1 MAGGSVDYDV
11 VVVGGGAA
19 GLSAALS
26 AQEHG
31 AHVLLVEAAD
41 QTGGS
46 TALSGGAFL
55 AAGTSVQR
63 AAGITD
69 DSAQEFYEFFV
80 AVNRWDVEPS
90 VVRRYAMDGGP
101 AIDWLIGHG
110 VTFDPN
116 EVVRGE
122 IERVPRLHRAGGL
135 GAGLT
140 AALTRSCVQHEIDIA
155 YGTRVEDLLVA
166 DGSVVGVRAGDQEVT
181 AGAVVLASGGF
192 ANNHELLAEHIPF
205 VRPVLDQV
213 RSPAAPTNRGD
224 GLVMA
229 ERIGAATAGEDRA
242 QVLLSAGIVH
252 DLEPVLPGW
261 LLCVDRSGRRY
272 VDETAF
278 YHVMNPLTMRHG
290 GACWAIFD
298 DAALHAAR
306 GSGSRYGSGLWTEDT
321 LSSAVAD
328 GRIPSA
334 GDIPTLARSLGL
346 PPGVLATTVE
356 RYNDD
361 VDRGTDSLFFKNPE
375 VMVACRTP
383 PFYGVVLRPTMMP
396 VTGFGLRID
405 ADGHVLR
412 ASDDRPIPGL
422 YAAGEVA
429 GNVVGPSIFSG
440 GAMVAG
446 AVIFGRR
453 AGQVAAE
460 ASCSPI
466 TYEAVPGRSAGRPS
480 LTNVN

>member
-1 MAGGSVDYDV
+1 MTAASMDFDV
-11 VVVGGGAA
+11 VVVGGGGA

-31 AHVLLVEAAD
+31 ARVLLVEAAA

-63 AAGITD
+63 AAGIEG
-69 DSAQEFYEFFV
+69 DSAQEFYDFFL

-90 VVRRYAMDGGP
+90 IVRRYATEGSA

-110 VTFDPN
+110 VAFAPE

-122 IERVPRLHRAGGL
+122 IERLPRLHRAGGF

-140 AALTRSCVQHEIDIA
+140 AALTRSCAQHGIDIA
-155 YGTRVEDLLVA
+155 LGTRVEELLVT
-166 DGSVVGVRAGDQEVT
+166 DGAVTGVRAGDQEVT
-181 AGAVVLASGGF
+181 AGAVVLACGGF
-192 ANNHELLAEHIPF
+192 ANNHELVAEHIPF
-205 VRPVLDQV
+205 ARPILDQLS
-213 RSPAAPTNRGD
+213 SPAAPTNRGD

-229 ERIGAATAGEDRA
+229 QRLGAATAGEDRA
-242 QVLLSAGIVH
+242 QVLLSSGIVP

-261 LLCVDRSGRRY
+261 LICVDKSARRY

-278 YHVMNPLTMRHG
+278 YHVMNPLTLRHG
-290 GACWAIFD
+290 GVCWAIFD
-298 DAALHAAR
+298 DAARHAAR

-321 LSSAVAD
+321 LSNAIAAGQIPAAD
-328 GRIPSA
+328 DLRE
-334 GDIPTLARSLGL
+334 LAQTLGL
-346 PPGVLATTVE
+346 PADVLSTTVTH
-356 RYNDD
+356 YNDD
-361 VDRGTDSLFFKNPE
+361 VERGTDSLFFKDSA
-375 VMVACRTP
+375 VMVPCRTP
-383 PFYGVVLRPTMMP
+383 PFYGVALRPTVMP

-405 ADGHVLR
+405 ADGQVLR
-412 ASDDRPIPGL
+412 SSDDLPIPGL
-422 YAAGEVA
+422 FAAGEIA

-453 AGQVAAE
+453 AGQVAAR
-460 ASCSPI
+460 SL
-466 TYEAVPGRSAGRPS
+466 AVAR
-480 LTNVN
+480 

>member
-1 MAGGSVDYDV
+1 MTAASADYDV
-11 VVVGGGAA
+11 IVVGGGAA

-26 AQEHG
+26 AREHG
-31 AHVLLVEAAD
+31 ARVLLVEAAA

-63 AAGITD
+63 AAGIED
-69 DSAQEFYEFFV
+69 DSAQEFYEFFM

-90 VVRRYAMDGGP
+90 IVRRYAMEGGP
-101 AIDWLIGHG
+101 AIDWLMGHG
-110 VTFDPN
+110 VSFAPE

-135 GAGLT
+135 GAGLA
-140 AALTRSCVQHEIDIA
+140 AALTRSCAQHEIDIA
-155 YGTRVEDLLVA
+155 YGTRVEELLVS
-166 DGSVVGVRAGDQEVT
+166 DGVVTGVRAGDQEVT

-192 ANNHELLAEHIPF
+192 ANNHELVGEHIPF
-205 VRPVLDQV
+205 VRPVLDQL
-213 RSPAAPTNRGD
+213 RSPAPLTNQGD

-229 ERIGAATAGEDRA
+229 QRIGAAGAGEDRA
-242 QVLLSAGIVH
+242 QVLLGSGITH

-261 LLCVDRSGRRY
+261 LICVDDSGRRFA
-272 VDETAF
+272 DETAH
-278 YHVMNPLTMRHG
+278 YHVMNPLVRRHG
-290 GACWAIFD
+290 GVCWAIFD

-321 LSSAVAD
+321 LSRAVEA
-328 GRIPSA
+328 GQIPSA
-334 GDIPTLARSLGL
+334 GDVRSLAQALGL
-346 PPGVLATTVE
+346 PAGVLETTVE

-361 VDRGTDSLFFKNPE
+361 VDEGTDSLFFKNPE
-375 VMVACRTP
+375 VMALCRTP
-383 PFYGVVLRPTMMP
+383 PFYGVALRPTMMP

-422 YAAGEVA
+422 YAAGEIA

-460 ASCSPI
+460 
-466 TYEAVPGRSAGRPS
+466 S
-480 LTNVN
+480 LALVR

>member
-1 MAGGSVDYDV
+1 MTGASTDYDV

-26 AQEHG
+26 AREHG
-31 AHVLLVEAAD
+31 ARVLLVEAAA

-55 AAGTSVQR
+55 AGGTSVQR
-63 AAGITD
+63 AAGFEG
-69 DSAQEFYEFFV
+69 DSAKEFYEFFM

-90 VVRRYAMDGGP
+90 IVRRYAEDGGP
-101 AIDWLIGHG
+101 AIEWLIGHG
-110 VTFDPN
+110 VVFDPK

-122 IERVPRLHRAGGL
+122 VERVPRLHRAGGR

-140 AALTRSCVQHEIDIA
+140 AALTRSCAQHDIDIA
-155 YGTRVEDLLVA
+155 YGTKVDELLVT
-166 DGSVVGVRAGDQEVT
+166 DGVVTGIRAGDQEVT

-192 ANNHELLAEHIPF
+192 ANNHELVAEHIPLA
-205 VRPVLDQV
+205 RPVLDV
-213 RSPAAPTNRGD
+213 LRSPAAPTNQGA

-229 ERIGAATAGEDRA
+229 ERVGAATAGENRA
-242 QVLLSAGIVH
+242 QVLLSAGITH

-261 LLCVDRSGRRY
+261 LICVDQSGRRF
-272 VDETAF
+272 VDETSY
-278 YHVMNPLTMRHG
+278 YHVTNPLVLRHG
-290 GACWAIFD
+290 GVCWAIFD

-306 GSGSRYGSGLWTEDT
+306 GSGSAFGAGLWTEDT
-321 LSSAVAD
+321 LSAAVAS
-328 GRIPSA
+328 GQIPSA
-334 GDIPTLARSLGL
+334 NDVRSLAEVLGL
-346 PPGVLATTVE
+346 PAGVLETTVE
-356 RYNDD
+356 RYNEDTEN
-361 VDRGTDSLFFKNPE
+361 GADSLFFKSPD
-375 VMVACRTP
+375 VMVPCRTA
-383 PFYGVVLRPTMMP
+383 PFYGVVMRPTMMP

-412 ASDDRPIPGL
+412 AVDDRPIPGL
-422 YAAGEVA
+422 YAAGEIA
-429 GNVVGPSIFSG
+429 GNVIGPSIFSG

-460 ASCSPI
+460 
-466 TYEAVPGRSAGRPS
+466 S
-480 LTNVN
+480 LALVG

>member
-1 MAGGSVDYDV
+1 MTVASADYDV
-11 VVVGGGAA
+11 IVVGGGAA

-26 AQEHG
+26 AREHG
-31 AHVLLVEAAD
+31 ARVLLVEAAG

-63 AAGITD
+63 AAGYEG
-69 DSAQEFYEFFV
+69 DSAQEFYEFFM

-90 VVRRYAMDGGP
+90 IVRRYAVDGGP
-101 AIDWLIGHG
+101 AIDWLMGHG

-116 EVVRGE
+116 DVVRGE
-122 IERVPRLHRAGGL
+122 VERVPRLHRAGGR

-140 AALTRSCVQHEIDIA
+140 AALTRSCVQHGIDIA
-155 YGTRVEDLLVA
+155 YGTRVEALLVTE
-166 DGSVVGVRAGDQEVT
+166 GVVTGVHAGDQEVT

-192 ANNHELLAEHIPF
+192 ANNHELVAEHIAIA
-205 VRPVLDQV
+205 RPVLDV
-213 RSPAAPTNRGD
+213 LRSPAAPTNQGD

-229 ERIGAATAGEDRA
+229 ERVGAATAGEDRA
-242 QVLLSAGIVH
+242 QLLLSAGITH
-252 DLEPVLPGW
+252 DLEPILPGW
-261 LLCVDRSGRRY
+261 LICVDHSGRRF
-272 VDETAF
+272 VDETSH
-278 YHVMNPLTMRHG
+278 YHVTNPLVLRHG
-290 GACWAIFD
+290 GVCWAIFD
-298 DAALHAAR
+298 DDALHAAR
-306 GSGSRYGSGLWTEDT
+306 GSGSSYGSGLWTEDT
-321 LSSAVAD
+321 LTAAVAS
-328 GRIPSA
+328 GQIPSA
-334 GDIPTLARSLGL
+334 GDVRSLAEALGL
-346 PPGVLATTVE
+346 PAGILETTVE
-356 RYNDD
+356 RYNEDAYH
-361 VDRGTDSLFFKNPE
+361 GTDSLFFKNPE
-375 VMVACRTP
+375 VMVPCRTP
-383 PFYGVVLRPTMMP
+383 PFYGVALRPSMMP

-422 YAAGEVA
+422 YAAGEIA

-460 ASCSPI
+460 
-466 TYEAVPGRSAGRPS
+466 S
-480 LTNVN
+480 LALIG

>member
-1 MAGGSVDYDV
+1 MTVVSPDYDV

-26 AQEHG
+26 AREQG
-31 AHVLLVEAAD
+31 ARVLLVEAGAK
-41 QTGGS
+41 TGGS

-63 AAGITD
+63 AAGIED
-69 DSAQEFYEFFV
+69 DSAQEFYEFFM

-90 VVRRYAMDGGP
+90 IVRRYATEGGP
-101 AIDWLIGHG
+101 AIDWLMEHG
-110 VTFDPN
+110 VTFAPE

-135 GAGLT
+135 GAGLA
-140 AALTRSCVQHEIDIA
+140 AALTRSCVQHDIDIA
-155 YGTRVEDLLVA
+155 YGTRIEELLVS
-166 DGSVVGVRAGDQEVT
+166 DGLVSGVRAGDQVVT

-192 ANNHELLAEHIPF
+192 ANNHELVAKHIPF
-205 VRPVLDQV
+205 ARTVLEQL
-213 RSPAAPTNRGD
+213 RSPAPLTNQGD

-229 ERIGAATAGEDRA
+229 QRLGAATAGENRA
-242 QVLLSAGIVH
+242 QVLLSSGITH

-261 LLCVDRSGRRY
+261 LICVDHTGRRF
-272 VDETAF
+272 VDETAH
-278 YHVMNPLTMRHG
+278 YHVMNPLTLRHG
-290 GACWAIFD
+290 GVCWAIFD

-306 GSGSRYGSGLWTEDT
+306 GSGSRYGSGLWTKDT
-321 LSSAVAD
+321 LSAAVAA
-328 GRIPSA
+328 GKIASA
-334 GDIPTLARSLGL
+334 DDVGSLAQTLGL
-346 PPGVLATTVE
+346 PAAVLETTVE

-361 VDRGTDSLFFKNPE
+361 AEKGIDSLFFKNPE
-375 VMVACRTP
+375 AMVPCRTAS
-383 PFYGVVLRPTMMP
+383 FYGVPMRPAMMP

-405 ADGHVLR
+405 ADGRVLR

-422 YAAGEVA
+422 YAAGEIA
-429 GNVVGPSIFSG
+429 GNVIGPSIFSG

-453 AGQVAAE
+453 AGRVAAE
-460 ASCSPI
+460 
-466 TYEAVPGRSAGRPS
+466 S
-480 LTNVN
+480 LALTR

>member
-1 MAGGSVDYDV
+1 MASTSRDFDV
-11 VVVGGGAA
+11 VVVGGGGA

-26 AQEHG
+26 AREGG
-31 AHVLLVEAAD
+31 ARVLLIEAAA

-55 AAGTSVQR
+55 AGGTSVQE
-63 AAGITD
+63 AAGIRG
-69 DSAQEFYEFFV
+69 DSAQEFYDFFV

-90 VVRRYAMDGGP
+90 IVRRYTSEGSA

-110 VTFDPN
+110 VPFAPD

-122 IERVPRLHRAGGL
+122 IERIPRLHRAGGL
-135 GAGLT
+135 GAGL
-140 AALTRSCVQHEIDIA
+140 AAGLTRACTKHGVDIA
-155 YGTRVEDLLVA
+155 LGTHVDDLLVT
-166 DGSVVGVRAGDQEVT
+166 DGVVSGVRAGDQDVT

-192 ANNHELLAEHIPF
+192 ANNHQLVAEYIPF
-205 VRPVLDQV
+205 ARPFIDEL
-213 RSPAAPTNRGD
+213 RSPAPSTNMGD

-229 ERIGAATAGEDRA
+229 LRLGAATAGFDRA
-242 QVLLSAGIVH
+242 QVLLSSGIVH

-261 LLCVDRSGRRY
+261 LICVDRTGRRF

-278 YHVMNPLTMRHG
+278 YHVMNPLTLRHG

-321 LSSAVAD
+321 LSQAVQA
-328 GRIPSA
+328 GRIPTA
-334 GDIPTLARSLGL
+334 DDIATLAEKVSL
-346 PPGVLATTVE
+346 PPGVVSTTVA
-356 RYNDD
+356 RYNAD
-361 VDRGTDSLFFKNPE
+361 VERGADSLFFKDSTT
-375 VMVACRTP
+375 MVPCRVP
-383 PFYGVVLRPTMMP
+383 PFYAVELRPTVMP

-405 ADGHVLR
+405 ADGQVLR
-412 ASDDRPIPGL
+412 AADDLPIPGL
-422 YAAGEVA
+422 YAAGEIA

-453 AGQVAAE
+453 AGRVAAD
-460 ASCSPI
+460 
-466 TYEAVPGRSAGRPS
+466 SAALVG
-480 LTNVN
+480 

>member
-1 MAGGSVDYDV
+1 MTAASADYDV
-11 VVVGGGAA
+11 IVVGGGAA

-26 AQEHG
+26 AREHG
-31 AHVLLVEAAD
+31 ARVLLVEAAG

-63 AAGITD
+63 AAGYEG
-69 DSAQEFYEFFV
+69 DSAQEFYEFFM

-90 VVRRYAMDGGP
+90 IVRRYAVEGGP
-101 AIDWLIGHG
+101 AIDWLMGHG

-122 IERVPRLHRAGGL
+122 VERVPRLHRAGGR

-140 AALTRSCVQHEIDIA
+140 AALTRSCVQHGIDIA
-155 YGTRVEDLLVA
+155 YGTRVEALLVA
-166 DGSVVGVRAGDQEVT
+166 DGVVTGVRAGDQEVT

-192 ANNHELLAEHIPF
+192 ANNHELVAEHIAIA
-205 VRPVLDQV
+205 RPVLDV
-213 RSPAAPTNRGD
+213 LRSPAAPTNLGD

-229 ERIGAATAGEDRA
+229 ERVGAATAGEDRA
-242 QVLLSAGIVH
+242 QLLLSAGITH
-252 DLEPVLPGW
+252 DLEPILPGW
-261 LLCVDRSGRRY
+261 LICIDHSGRRF
-272 VDETAF
+272 VDETSH
-278 YHVMNPLTMRHG
+278 YHVTNPLVLRHG
-290 GACWAIFD
+290 GVCWAIFD
-298 DAALHAAR
+298 DEALHAAR
-306 GSGSRYGSGLWTEDT
+306 GSGSPFGSGLWTEDT
-321 LSSAVAD
+321 LSAAVAS
-328 GRIPSA
+328 GQIASA
-334 GDIPTLARSLGL
+334 GDVPSLAEALGL
-346 PPGVLATTVE
+346 SAGILSTTLD
-356 RYNDD
+356 RYNED
-361 VDRGTDSLFFKNPE
+361 VDHGTDSLFFKKPE
-375 VMVACRTP
+375 VMVPCRTP
-383 PFYGVVLRPTMMP
+383 PFYGVALRPSMMP

-422 YAAGEVA
+422 YAAGEIA

-453 AGQVAAE
+453 SGQVAAK
-460 ASCSPI
+460 
-466 TYEAVPGRSAGRPS
+466 S
-480 LTNVN
+480 LALVG